1 MADPVEPAPSSSEA
15 TSAAS
20 STVSSSPSSSSTGSS
35 SPTSSSTK
43 HGAGRALVV
52 IYAILAI
59 GATSRVL
66 FELATKFSTAP
77 LPYTLSAVAAVV
89 YVLITIALIK
99 DTPGWRRVAVVA
111 MAAELV
117 GVLVVGTWSA
127 FDGAAFPK
135 SSVWFWYGRDY
146 LLVPLVLPVWG
157 LLFLWRTRR
166 TTEKV

>member
-1 MADPVEPAPSSSEA
+1 VPDADVPSQQP
-15 TSAAS
+15 AAS
-20 STVSSSPSSSSTGSS
+20 STR
-35 SPTSSSTK
+35 

-52 IYAILAI
+52 VYAILAI
-59 GATSRVL
+59 GATARVL
-66 FELATKFSTAP
+66 FEVATKFSEAP

-89 YVLITIALIK
+89 YVVITVALVK
-99 DTPGWRRVAVVA
+99 DTPGWRRVATA
-111 MAAELV
+111 CMAAELV

-127 FDGAAFPK
+127 LDASAFPK

-166 TTEKV
+166 SAS

>member
-1 MADPVEPAPSSSEA
+1 MADPVEPAPASAEA

-20 STVSSSPSSSSTGSS
+20 STVSSSPSA
-35 SPTSSSTK
+35 SSTK

-166 TTEKV
+166 TTEKA